1 LGVEMNM
8 NSSGYTL
15 YIFQELMPTK
25 ESISSLLKKDG
36 PFSNKTVK
44 LYIKQLLMGL
54 VFLHS
59 KNIIHLDIK
68 GSLPTT
74 VMATILLHIG

>member
-1 LGVEMNM
+1 MTVRT
-8 NSSGYTL
+8 SSGSGDL
-15 YIFQELMPTK
+15 HK

-36 PFSNKTVK
+36 PFFDKTVK
-44 LYIKQLLMGL
+44 LHVKQLLEGL

-59 KNIIHLDIK
+59 KNIMYLDIK